1 MSHILICVTP
11 VPGSVNPMLAVAA
24 YLQAVGHSIIFN
36 TGAVFRD
43 RIEASGI
50 PFVPFTGLAN
60 YDYRQLETTFPDRQ
74 TLQSGSEQ
82 LIFDFKHLFGDVIPE
97 QYRGIQQILATSP
110 VDLILTDINFWG
122 TLPLLLCAR
131 ELRPLI
137 IGCGVSPVL
146 LSSQDVSLLSLTTFA
161 PNHRDRHH
169 KDRQEFIEIC
179 SIVNDYL
186 DNVLVSCGAAKLPAL
201 FLDVGYILPDRFFQ
215 FTATAFEFPR
225 SDLPDT
231 IEFVGAIRPN
241 LSTQDWEPDWWLDLD
256 RSRPIVLVTQGTAV
270 DNDLSELIEPTLLGL
285 ADEDLSAIVSTGG
298 IDPSKIAVTIPD
310 NARVTSFIPF
320 EAVLPEVNVFITNGG
335 YGGVQQSLSLSIPV
349 VVAGATDAKSHVA
362 ARVAWSGAGLDLA
375 TARPTPAQIKSAVRD
390 VLNQQKY
397 RIEAQRLRQEF
408 ATHNALDRIGSRID
422 FARSEVCH

>member
-97 QYRGIQQILATSP
+97 QDRGIQQILATSP
-110 VDLILTDINFWG
+110 VDLILTDISFWG
-122 TLPLLLCAR
+122 TLPLLLGAR

-146 LSSQDVSLLSLTTFA
+146 LSSQDVSLLSLTTSA
-161 PNHRDRHH
+161 PNHRDLNRR
-169 KDRQEFIEIC
+169 DRQEN
-179 SIVNDYL
+179 VNDYL
-186 DNVLVSCGAAKLPAL
+186 DNVLVSCGAAKLPAF

-256 RSRPIVLVTQGTAV
+256 RARPIVLVTQGTAA
-270 DNDLSELIEPTLLGL
+270 DTDLSKLIEPTLLGL
-285 ADEDLSAIVSTGG
+285 ADEDLSVIVSTDG

-335 YGGVQQSLSLSIPV
+335 YGGVQQSLSLGIPV

-408 ATHNALDRIGSRID
+408 ATYNALDRIGSRID
-422 FARSEVCH
+422 TLIDPRYVTS

>member
-256 RSRPIVLVTQGTAV
+256 RNCNL
-270 DNDLSELIEPTLLGL
+270 TLHQNL
-285 ADEDLSAIVSTGG
+285 
-298 IDPSKIAVTIPD
+298 
-310 NARVTSFIPF
+310 
-320 EAVLPEVNVFITNGG
+320 
-335 YGGVQQSLSLSIPV
+335 
-349 VVAGATDAKSHVA
+349 
-362 ARVAWSGAGLDLA
+362 
-375 TARPTPAQIKSAVRD
+375 
-390 VLNQQKY
+390 
-397 RIEAQRLRQEF
+397 
-408 ATHNALDRIGSRID
+408 
-422 FARSEVCH
+422 